1 MTMSITTNLKT
12 KPYQITFF
20 LSPELAS
27 QGENQEKLNEVVQKI
42 KQEITDKGGS
52 LETPETESSLTNLIK
67 KTLAYPIQKYQE
79 AFYLSLNFLLPPRM
93 IKQFRQQ
100 LNLEDNILRYLITAR
115 PIAKKIIPETFPG
128 SRKTK
133 TPRAQLTPKKP
144 FLDFGMID
152 KIEPLSATEPSLTS
166 PEDKT
171 ITPSQKKEKP
181 EKVEIEELDKKLEEI
196 LNQ

>member
-1 MTMSITTNLKT
+1 MAISMTTNPKT
-12 KPYQITFF
+12 KPYQISFF
-20 LSPELAS
+20 LSPELS
-27 QGENQEKLNEVVQKI
+27 SNEVIQKI

-79 AFYLSLNFLLPPRM
+79 AFYLNLNFLLPPQM

-100 LNLEDNILRYLITAR
+100 LNLEENILRYLITAR
-115 PIAKKIIPETFPG
+115 PIAKKITPETFPS

-133 TPRAQLTPKKP
+133 TTRAQLTPKKP

-152 KIEPLSATEPSLTS
+152 KIEPLSATEPS
-166 PEDKT
+166 P
-171 ITPSQKKEKP
+171 TPSQKKEKP
-181 EKVEIEELDKKLEEI
+181 EKVKIEELDKKLEEI